1 MEPFFAV
8 RLKVYACNFTEKRLQ
23 SRFFHVNFRVKF
35 AEHLQPTASQV
46 SVIFQ
51 KTYFKNLKD
60 SAKIDSPRALFLK
73 QFFPLNAFHCTLC
86 ELPTTDCKAEN
97 INTKPK

>member
-1 MEPFFAV
+1 MELFSSV

-23 SRFFHVNFRVKF
+23 SRCFHVNFVKF
-35 AEHLQPTASQV
+35 AEHLRPTASQV

-60 SAKIDSPRALFLK
+60 SAKMDSPRALFLK
-73 QFFPLNAFHCTLC
+73 QFLPLNAFHCTLC
-86 ELPTTDCKAEN
+86 ELPTIDCKGEN